1 MNKPLLTLALLAL
14 AAGAQAGVSC
24 KIGGADIRV
33 SDSLADFNYSASGKV
48 AATGKLSR
56 FRLMTLDM
64 GEGPTS
70 GVELKAVDIT
80 TAGDYELAM
89 ESLWRSVIRVQGKSQ
104 RVTAGKFHFTRF
116 EMKDTTGRAA
126 GTVEFTT
133 DKTSGSCTFDVEV
146 KGINR
151 DRLGL

>member
-1 MNKPLLTLALLAL
+1 MNKSLLAFALLAL
-14 AAGAQAGVSC
+14 AASAQAGTSC
-24 KIGGADIRV
+24 KIASADIRV
-33 SDSLADFNYSASGKV
+33 SDSYSDFNYSPSGK
-48 AATGKLSR
+48 AGATGKLSR
-56 FRLMTLDM
+56 FRLMTLDG
-64 GEGPTS
+64 GEAPTS
-70 GVELKAVDIT
+70 NVELKTVDIT
-80 TAGDYELAM
+80 GPGDYTLSM

-116 EMKDTTGRAA
+116 EMKDTVGRAA

-133 DKTSGSCTFDVEV
+133 DQASGSCTFDVEI